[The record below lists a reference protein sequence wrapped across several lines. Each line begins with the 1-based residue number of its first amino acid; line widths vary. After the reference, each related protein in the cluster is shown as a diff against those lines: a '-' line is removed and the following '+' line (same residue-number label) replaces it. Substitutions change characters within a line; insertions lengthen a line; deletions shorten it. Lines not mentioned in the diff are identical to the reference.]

1 MCDKNSQAVRIRGF
15 TLVEIMVVVIVIG
28 IMGLIAVPM
37 ISSAGSIQVR
47 SAANKLAADME
58 YAKSMAISRQRGYRV
73 VFDTSNNQ
81 YQIEQKDGS
90 NWAVIKHPVET
101 HKDFIV
107 DYGSESRLR
116 QVGISA
122 ASFGSGSTVIFDY
135 LGSPLDAS
143 ENALTSAGTV
153 TLATDSGM
161 SMQVTVEAV
170 TGFISIN

>member
-1 MCDKNSQAVRIRGF
+1 MCAKYRQTFFIRGF

-47 SAANKLAADME
+47 SAANKLAADLE
-58 YAKSMAISRQRGYRV
+58 YAKSMAISRQTPYRV
-73 VFDTSNNQ
+73 VFDTSNNE
-81 YQIEQKDGS
+81 YQIEMKDGS
-90 NWAVIKHPVET
+90 NWVLIKHPVET

-116 QVGISA
+116 QVEVSS

-135 LGSPLDAS
+135 LGSPLDTS

-170 TGFISIN
+170 TGFISVN